1 MNFLKALFGGS
12 ETNPE
17 EEKEQASKQHFELMK
32 YDGVKAM
39 KMGQW
44 DYAERCFKE
53 ALKTADDLEI
63 HDYLSRVYVRQDRL
77 SEALAELQHLS
88 DAEPQNIDIQLQM
101 AHVSF
106 MQEDYA
112 AMATAAERAIAI
124 DAQSATAYY
133 FYAQAA
139 LGQNDLINGIAR
151 LTKAVALD
159 EKKGDARLLR
169 AQTLLKM
176 GDVKGA
182 DEDCQWLLEHT
193 EGQEDVLM
201 LASQIARAKGDDAQA
216 VEYLKKALELNPF
229 LLDNVSGDF
238 EAEGVE
244 EQTKRAYSM
253 MNPFGI

>member
-1 MNFLKALFGGS
+1 
-12 ETNPE
+12 
-17 EEKEQASKQHFELMK
+17 
-32 YDGVKAM
+32 M

-106 MQEDYA
+106 MQEDYV
-112 AMATAAERAIAI
+112 AMAAAAERAIAI